1 MSNKNF
7 KPETLAAV
15 DRLCPMDDTF
25 FRLLAEDKDF
35 CQEVIQVILN
45 MPDLKV
51 VKAEPQKVLHN
62 INGRSVTVDV
72 LCENAM
78 GELFNIE
85 IQKEDNDD
93 HVKRVRYNAANI
105 DIAMSRKGTDFKE
118 LKDIYIIYISKFD
131 VFSLGRT
138 MCHVDKVIRETG
150 DILNDG
156 IHMVYVNTKV
166 NDGTA
171 VAELM
176 EIFKSSSAEENEKF
190 PNVCRAVRNFKVGK
204 GRDTMCAVVEE
215 YAKEYAEKYAAEKT
229 KKTIKGLISAGATD
243 ELIKKATGYTQ
254 EQIDELRSE
263 ME

>member
-1 MSNKNF
+1 MSKKNF

-15 DRLCPMDDTF
+15 DKLCPMDDTF

-51 VKAEPQKVLHN
+51 VKTEPQKVLHN

-72 LCENAM
+72 LCEDSM
-78 GELFNIE
+78 GELINIE

-105 DIAMSRKGTDFKE
+105 DTAMSRKGTAFKD
-118 LKDIYIIYISKFD
+118 LKDVYIIYISKFD

-138 MCHVDKVIRETG
+138 MYHVDKVIRETG

-166 NDGTA
+166 NDGTV

-176 EIFKSSSAEENEKF
+176 EIFKSSYVEENEKF
-190 PNVCRAVRNFKVGK
+190 PNVCRVVRNFKVGK
-204 GRDTMCAVVEE
+204 GREAMCTVVEE
-215 YAKEYAEKYAAEKT
+215 YAKEYAEEEKRKQLT
-229 KKTIKGLISAGATD
+229 DIVKSLLCAGASD
-243 ELIKKATGYTQ
+243 DLIKNATGYSQ
-254 EQIDELRSE
+254 EEIDEIRSE